1 MTNPKDQLQLYY
13 EQQKTLIE
21 QIKILRED
29 LQKEQKLTTQFRKK
43 RDRYKGE
50 RQLLLEKAIPDT
62 EERDSQRETIEKL
75 RK

>member
-29 LQKEQKLTTQFRKK
+29 LQKEQKLTTQFRK
-43 RDRYKGE
+43 
-50 RQLLLEKAIPDT
+50 
-62 EERDSQRETIEKL
+62 EKL
-75 RK
+75 LKNLGNAKNFFVDNHKDQLEHHLRF